1 MDRKRVI
8 ANKLK
13 EARLNLRLTQ
23 KDLAEKINEQ
33 QANISKWENGNAT
46 PPTNQLRNLC
56 FCLEVSID
64 ELLDNRLIHLKKSEK
79 LVGFGRDMLELVGLN
94 TPEEF
99 YDSYQL
105 INREQILIFPEA
117 ACKELLIDIERELER
132 NCSNIDDSIFYFS
145 DWFKF
150 AARWLSS
157 DINKKFKDMIN
168 QLQHQERIKGNT
180 LDISNKDKWVK
191 DSLFYDIIKDFITF
205 WIWINQMIV
214 YMTNDL
220 TASGLRLMSKPITDE
235 EFCRN
240 KKYFPLNPGIFLYRI
255 LMTRF
260 YTEVISTGVVDE
272 DELDSLYEYHLN
284 NVDIE
289 QCLVVAK
296 EKFNYINKVKFY

>member
-1 MDRKRVI
+1 MDRRRVI

-23 KDLAEKINEQ
+23 RDLAEKINEP

-46 PPTNQLRNLC
+46 PPTNQLRALC
-56 FCLEVSID
+56 FCLEISID

-79 LVGFGRDMLELVGLN
+79 LVEFGRDMLELVGLN

-99 YDSYQL
+99 YDSYKL
-105 INREQILIFPEA
+105 INREQILIFPDA

-132 NCSNIDDSIFYFS
+132 NCSTIDDGIFYFS

-150 AARWLSS
+150 TARWLSS
-157 DINKKFKDMIN
+157 DENEKFKNMLN
-168 QLQHQERIKGNT
+168 QLQHQERIKENT
-180 LDISNKDKWVK
+180 LDISNKDKWIK

-214 YMTNDL
+214 YITNDL
-220 TASGLRLMSKPITDE
+220 TASGLRLMSNPITDE

-255 LMTRF
+255 LITRF
-260 YTEVISTGVVDE
+260 YTEVISTGVVGE
-272 DELDSLYEYHLN
+272 GELERLYEYHLN
-284 NVDIE
+284 DVDIE
-289 QCLVVAK
+289 QCLIVAK